1 MAGIGIP
8 ELIIILVIVIVIF
21 GAGRLG
27 EIGGALGKGIREFR
41 SATQEPAAPPP
52 AAAVAP
58 PAPAPAQTA
67 PVAGSTATPVAGA
80 APVATAAPE
89 GNKCPSCGTVNPVGQ
104 AFCGQ
109 CGNRLVPSA

>member
-1 MAGIGIP
+1 MPGIGVP

-41 SATQEPAAPPP
+41 SATQDSAPPAGPPAGQQPAPPAIAQSGAPP
-52 AAAVAP
+52 AAGAV
-58 PAPAPAQTA
+58 PASA
-67 PVAGSTATPVAGA
+67 
-80 APVATAAPE
+80 
-89 GNKCPSCGTVNPVGQ
+89 NKCPSCGTDNPVGQ

-109 CGNRLVPSA
+109 CGTRLTAAA

>member
-1 MAGIGIP
+1 MAGLGP
-8 ELIIILVIVIVIF
+8 GELIIILLIVIVIF

-27 EIGGALGKGIREFR
+27 DIGGALGKGIREFR
-41 SATQEPAAPPP
+41 SATQEPVAPPP
-52 AAAVAP
+52 AAASPAP
-58 PAPAPAQTA
+58 PPAQTA
-67 PVAGSTATPVAGA
+67 PLASSTATPVAGA
-80 APVATAAPE
+80 AQGPAAVPE